1 MAEENGGNARGAV
14 AVIGAGIMGSAMAR
28 NLAAAGL
35 TTRVWDRAASATGP
49 LADAGAVVAAT
60 PRDAVRDAGVVIT
73 MLPTADV
80 VESVMFDGQVVE
92 AFADG
97 CVWAQMG
104 TIGVEATLRIRDR
117 LAALRPGVM
126 FVDAPVSGSKGPAE
140 QGQLLIL
147 ASGPAAAADAAR
159 PVFDVI
165 GRKTVWLGEAG
176 RGSQVKLVVNAY
188 LSILIEGVA
197 ETMELAD
204 RLGIGHQQ
212 LAEVIEGG
220 PLDAP
225 LADAKFHKMDR
236 GDFAA
241 EFPLEWALKDVDL
254 VIDAAGGQALPLLA
268 ALSGQWHAAV
278 AAGYGRQDISAA
290 RLALASP
297 SPATYTGGPM
307 EYRLLGSSGCA
318 VSALALGT
326 LTFGNETDQATSF
339 SQLDRFAEAGGTLV
353 DSADVYADG
362 RAEEIIGRWLAARP
376 GRRELVV
383 LATKGRFPTDESP
396 NGHGLSRRH
405 LSLAL
410 DASLRRLNVETIDL
424 YQLHAWD
431 PLTRLEETLRFLDD
445 AVRAGKINYVGLS
458 NFTGWQ
464 LQKAVDIA
472 EFRGLSAPVSMQPQY
487 NLLARAVEWEI
498 APACQ
503 AAGLGML
510 AWSPLASGWLTGKY
524 RRGEPA
530 PAGTR
535 VVENA
540 DEGMR
545 IWNQRGQS
553 EQTWQVLD
561 MVRKVAEGRGV
572 SLAQVAIAWLMARP
586 AVSSVVLG
594 ARSMDQLTDNMAA
607 ADLKLTPEETQLLD
621 EASEP
626 PAPDYPYGVP
636 GQSQRS
642 RRIRGGRF

>member
-1 MAEENGGNARGAV
+1 MTEANGGNGRGAV

-49 LADAGAVVAAT
+49 LADAGAVVAASA
-60 PRDAVRDAGVVIT
+60 RDAVRDVGVVIT
-73 MLPTADV
+73 MLPTADA
-80 VESVMFDGQVVE
+80 VESVIFDGGVAG

-117 LAALRPGVM
+117 LAAQRPGVM

-225 LADAKFHKMDR
+225 LADAKFHKIDR

-297 SPATYTGGPM
+297 S
-307 EYRLLGSSGCA
+307 R
-318 VSALALGT
+318 
-326 LTFGNETDQATSF
+326 TS
-339 SQLDRFAEAGGTLV
+339 
-353 DSADVYADG
+353 
-362 RAEEIIGRWLAARP
+362 
-376 GRRELVV
+376 
-383 LATKGRFPTDESP
+383 
-396 NGHGLSRRH
+396 
-405 LSLAL
+405 
-410 DASLRRLNVETIDL
+410 
-424 YQLHAWD
+424 
-431 PLTRLEETLRFLDD
+431 
-445 AVRAGKINYVGLS
+445 
-458 NFTGWQ
+458 
-464 LQKAVDIA
+464 
-472 EFRGLSAPVSMQPQY
+472 
-487 NLLARAVEWEI
+487 
-498 APACQ
+498 
-503 AAGLGML
+503 
-510 AWSPLASGWLTGKY
+510 
-524 RRGEPA
+524 
-530 PAGTR
+530 
-535 VVENA
+535 
-540 DEGMR
+540 
-545 IWNQRGQS
+545 
-553 EQTWQVLD
+553 
-561 MVRKVAEGRGV
+561 
-572 SLAQVAIAWLMARP
+572 
-586 AVSSVVLG
+586 
-594 ARSMDQLTDNMAA
+594 
-607 ADLKLTPEETQLLD
+607 
-621 EASEP
+621 
-626 PAPDYPYGVP
+626 
-636 GQSQRS
+636 
-642 RRIRGGRF
+642 